1 MGKEPPLAQH
11 PPSPHPAASGCCFH
25 IHGLSPEG
33 PQLCSSQQDCRD
45 ILVSPYA
52 TWCSRG
58 QEQLSMGRTSPELA
72 TSAAAWTERSDRK
85 RRAGGDICVEIS
97 QANIWWFVEN

>member
-45 ILVSPYA
+45 ILVSPMPPDA
-52 TWCSRG
+52 AVVKNSFPWGEPAQNWPLLQQPG
-58 QEQLSMGRTSPELA
+58 QRDQ
-72 TSAAAWTERSDRK
+72 TESDVL
-85 RRAGGDICVEIS
+85 VEI
-97 QANIWWFVEN
+97 FVLKSLGQTFGGL